1 MNIKSITHHTLLLL
15 LFLLVHVHLILF
27 DVLLVLCLL
36 VVICATLSIDK
47 SVCLPSFFPP
57 LSLYSTG
64 LVDWFHSELRFNSA
78 THPDLLRSKHD
89 EYFITKKKKKER

>member
-27 DVLLVLCLL
+27 DV
-36 VVICATLSIDK
+36 SIDK

-89 EYFITKKKKKER
+89 EYFITKKKKKREINYYLFIS